1 MFKELNGKKYEL
13 DEDGYLKDW
22 KAWDEDLAKAFAEEL
37 EIGEL
42 NENHWKVIKYLRE
55 YFEKN
60 EVSPSLRKITKESG
74 VSTKEMYS
82 LFPNG
87 PAKKAA
93 KVAGLTKPKGCI

>member
-1 MFKELNGKKYEL
+1 MIKELNGKKYEL
-13 DEDGYLKDW
+13 SDDGYLKDW
-22 KAWDEDLAKAFAEEL
+22 KQWDEDIAKAFAEEL
-37 EIGEL
+37 GIGEL
-42 NENHWKVIKYLRE
+42 NENHWKVINYLRD
-55 YFEKN
+55 YYEKN

-93 KVAGLTKPKGCI
+93 KIAGLTKPKGCI